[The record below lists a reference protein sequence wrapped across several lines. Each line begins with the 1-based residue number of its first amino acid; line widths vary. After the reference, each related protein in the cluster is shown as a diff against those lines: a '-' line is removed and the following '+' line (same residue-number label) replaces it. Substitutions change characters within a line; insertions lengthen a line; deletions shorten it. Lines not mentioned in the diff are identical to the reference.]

1 MLKRLAC
8 SCSCSCISNVA
19 APADTPTPDLT
30 PDEISKIRTNLDTLM
45 DLNEKFFGETTA
57 IIPEVWGMLNGQQA
71 KNDSPDTGKN
81 TYQTVIVSALAIAG
95 IVFEQPEIE
104 IAAVV
109 IAGVFEYLST
119 DSGSSAITH
128 VNLDQDF
135 GLLSARNTSSY
146 NALNIM
152 IGKMHDDPNTYR
164 DQKWTIPGPYNG
176 YTLRDLIGIVIPNK
190 DTEAFQLIVQ
200 AQSRQYR
207 NQITIPEM
215 VKMQYWDIYFV
226 QDANFSGSDFG
237 SCFVP
242 GPPGAPNPPGGIE
255 RKRNVDKSDIGNN
268 VRIFA
273 NDEILRYHPDYV
285 HAQAYGN
292 SDDDLE
298 KSYLN
303 AVSSFIAQFPAAYI
317 YPYSI
322 TDKSV
327 LSWRYYIMEGYA
339 KITGPTSNFAVANG
353 EFMKWLFID
362 DGAGNVVNPDGVGY
376 RYDII
381 CANNVMRN
389 EHMIP
394 YETNYDRHDTM
405 ILNACD
411 LRYPDNVSTGSKK
424 VAICVGDLRKKLAQR
439 LNA

>member
-1 MLKRLAC
+1 MFKW
-8 SCSCSCISNVA
+8 CSCISKATAVE
-19 APADTPTPDLT
+19 TPTKTSATPDLT
-30 PDEISKIRTNLDTLM
+30 PDEITQIRTNLDTLM

-57 IIPEVWGMLNGQQA
+57 IIPEVWGMLNGQQS

-95 IVFEQPEIE
+95 IVFEQPAIE

-119 DSGSSAITH
+119 DSGSSTITH
-128 VNLDQDF
+128 IDLDADF

-152 IGKMHDDPNTYR
+152 IGKMYDDPNTYR
-164 DQKWTIPGPYNG
+164 DQLWTIPGPYNG

-200 AQSRQYR
+200 AQSRQFR

-215 VKMQYWDIYFV
+215 VKMQFWDIYFV
-226 QDANFSGSDFG
+226 QDANFSGSNFG
-237 SCFVP
+237 DCYVP

-255 RKRNVDKSDIGNN
+255 RRRAYNKSDIGNN
-268 VRIFA
+268 VGVFA

-292 SDDDLE
+292 SDDDLK
-298 KSYLN
+298 KSYLH
-303 AVSSFIAQFPAAYI
+303 AVSSFIAQFPAAYV

-322 TDKSV
+322 TDTTV

-339 KITGPTSNFAVANG
+339 KITGPTSNFGVANG

-362 DGAGNVVNPDGVGY
+362 DGAGNITNPDGVGY

-381 CANNVMRN
+381 CANNIMRN

-394 YETNYDRHDTM
+394 YETNYDRNENLL
-405 ILNACD
+405 LNACD
-411 LRYPDNVSTGSKK
+411 LRYPDNVSRSKK
-424 VAICVGDLRKKLAQR
+424 LGVYVGDLIKPAK
-439 LNA
+439 